1 MGRDAADASIATVFG
16 LASCTQI
23 EVTCEVTD
31 PDYKPWTHR
40 KSVLQGL
47 SLDG

>member
-16 LASCTQI
+16 FDSCTQI

-31 PDYKPWTHR
+31 RNYKPWPHR
-40 KSVLQGL
+40 KTALQGL